1 MSEHIP
7 RAAGADSR
15 LLTDVCVVRGDGG
28 QKPMAGDSG
37 AVLGEG
43 GSLIGDE
50 GALIMFPLSLV
61 GCDGQNDARSNR
73 MR

>member
-1 MSEHIP
+1 
-7 RAAGADSR
+7 
-15 LLTDVCVVRGDGG
+15 
-28 QKPMAGDSG
+28 MAGDSG

-50 GALIMFPLSLV
+50 GALIMFLLPLV
-61 GCDGQNDARSNR
+61 GCDGHNDARSNR